1 MAGYQDEFLQQ
12 EMLHKSL
19 FWGNPSYYGVNLQPL
34 YQDASA
40 ANFKQVWGGG
50 GGGGLGWRLFVEDWR
65 VCL

>member
-40 ANFKQVWGGG
+40 ANFKQVWGVGVVVGWAGG
-50 GGGGLGWRLFVEDWR
+50 CLLRIG